1 MAKTESCLVKL
12 FSEIDVLTLER
23 NVNDFLKQ
31 LAGRNF
37 VLDIKYG
44 IAVQDGQV
52 VYSVMVTYIDSITKK

>member
-37 VLDIKYG
+37 VLDLKYG